1 MVIYK
6 PTTKAIKKKALDENC
21 RLILHDG
28 IALLFNTDGRIE
40 QCDLLYSKPDSHLV
54 ATDEKLEQYKF
65 SITSTELFHAQKNGV
80 WLPTIR
86 AVVKTSEELTKRD
99 I

>member
-6 PTTKAIKKKALDENC
+6 PTTKAIKKKALEENN

-28 IALLFNTDGRIE
+28 IALIFNMDGCIE
-40 QCDLLYSKPDSHLV
+40 QCDVLYSGPDSHVV

-65 SITSTELFHAQKNGV
+65 SISSREFSHAEKNGV
-80 WLPTIR
+80 WLPPIHTVIR
-86 AVVKTSEELTKRD
+86 PEVP
-99 I
+99 